1 MSSAP
6 RGRHRVARHAAPKK
20 KVASSHHVGTLF
32 GLAGVS
38 SVVMA
43 SGSTVAGVVQTG
55 DISVMEYPVSTV
67 TASDAQPNQLSV
79 QTGTTRAQAASR
91 TEDRKT
97 LEDVQDLVAAGSDQT
112 TDPNAEIDVTPT
124 VSSTERKSLQALASS
139 SDQLDDLISQAQS
152 QKDQQAQIWISEQ
165 KAIES
170 SRILAE
176 AEAEA
181 ALAEAERI
189 RLLGV
194 VVEPIQGK
202 YKLSARYGQRGGLW
216 SAGWHTGL
224 DFRVKTGTPVVAA
237 ANGKIISAG
246 WGGAYGYRVEIDHG
260 NGVITTYNHLSKIE
274 KDSGKVVAGQEIGKS
289 GSTGNTTGPHLH
301 FEVTEDGEFT
311 NPSTWLWGN

>member
-124 VSSTERKSLQALASS
+124 VSSTERMSLQALASS

-246 WGGAYGYRVEIDHG
+246 WGGAYGYRIEIDHG

-289 GSTGNTTGPHLH
+289 GSTGNTT
-301 FEVTEDGEFT
+301 EDGEFT

>member
-1 MSSAP
+1 
-6 RGRHRVARHAAPKK
+6 
-20 KVASSHHVGTLF
+20 
-32 GLAGVS
+32 
-38 SVVMA
+38 MA

-97 LEDVQDLVAAGSDQT
+97 LEDVQDLVAAASDQT

-124 VSSTERKSLQALASS
+124 VSSTER
-139 SDQLDDLISQAQS
+139 S

-170 SRILAE
+170 SRIQAE

-246 WGGAYGYRVEIDHG
+246 WGGAYGYRIEIDHG